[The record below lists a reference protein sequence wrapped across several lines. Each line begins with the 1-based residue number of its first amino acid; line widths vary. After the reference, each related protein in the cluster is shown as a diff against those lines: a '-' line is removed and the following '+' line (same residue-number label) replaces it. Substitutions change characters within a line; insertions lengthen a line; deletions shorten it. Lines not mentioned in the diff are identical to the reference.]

1 MLISHSRWVLVTNKL
16 KYISLWAIA
25 FSLAGCQTPSISVA
39 DISPKKIGRTVYLTG
54 RVVQIAPL
62 IDNAA
67 YQLQDNT
74 GKVWVVTSH
83 NSPQLD
89 RQIKIEGKIEYQ
101 SLPFA
106 ERELGDF
113 YIIELE
119 QLPLSAESKP
129 PDNI

>member
-1 MLISHSRWVLVTNKL
+1 MLISHSRWILVTNNFKR
-16 KYISLWAIA
+16 ISLWATVL
-25 FSLAGCQTPSISVA
+25 SLAGCQTPSISVA

-54 RVVQIAPL
+54 TVVQIAPL

-67 YQLQDNT
+67 YQLKDNT
-74 GKVWVVTSH
+74 GKIWVVTSH
-83 NSPQLD
+83 NSPQLN
-89 RQIKIEGKIEYQ
+89 QLIKIEGKIEHQ

-113 YIIELE
+113 YIVELE
-119 QLPLSAESKP
+119 QLRPVESKP